1 MTTAELLTDQI
12 RRTREWTLLLI
23 DDVEGDDWFFQ
34 PADGVQHAM
43 WLCGHLACAQE
54 LLLFQRC
61 IDRPTLD
68 PEFMAHFPIGAAVKS
83 GTAHTWPAPQ
93 TVLATMAEMQK
104 RTEDVVIE
112 LDDALLA
119 EPAFG
124 KDGAKHPHYD
134 TKAGAISHLIR
145 HEGFHCGQLA
155 TLRRLMGK
163 SFLR

>member
-23 DDVEGDDWFFQ
+23 DDLQGDDWLFQ
-34 PADGVQHAM
+34 PADGVQHAL

-61 IDRPTLD
+61 IERPTLD
-68 PEFMAHFPIGAAVKS
+68 PGFMAHFPIGAAVKAA
-83 GTAHTWPAPQ
+83 TAHDWPAPA
-93 TVLATMAEMQK
+93 VVVETMADMQRK
-104 RTEDVVIE
+104 TEAAVLE
-112 LDDALLA
+112 LGDDLLA

-124 KDGAKHPHYD
+124 KDGVKHPHYD
-134 TKAGAISHLIR
+134 TKLGAISHLIR
-145 HEGFHCGQLA
+145 HEGFHAGQIA